1 MSTRACRTQPVYR
14 LARSGA
20 LALSL
25 VTGLALVT
33 VAPAQ
38 SASAAGP
45 DRALSQQRAAVADID
60 DDVVLPSRVAAAIS
74 RTENALRRAE
84 LRIDDRRYRAAR
96 RALKAVAVNVVRAH
110 RAGINQMTTTS

>member
-1 MSTRACRTQPVYR
+1 MSTLASRTQPVYR
-14 LARSGA
+14 LARPGA
-20 LALSL
+20 MALSL
-25 VTGLALVT
+25 LTGLALVA

-45 DRALSQQRAAVADID
+45 DRVLSQQRSPSADIE

-84 LRIDDRRYRAAR
+84 RVSTTAATELPGGR
-96 RALKAVAVNVVRAH
+96 
-110 RAGINQMTTTS
+110 